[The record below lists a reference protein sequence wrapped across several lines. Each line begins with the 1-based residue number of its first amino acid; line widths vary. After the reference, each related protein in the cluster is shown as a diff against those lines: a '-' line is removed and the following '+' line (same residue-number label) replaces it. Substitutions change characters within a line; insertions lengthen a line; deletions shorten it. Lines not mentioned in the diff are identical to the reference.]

1 MDHPFL
7 LSCRLA
13 DWKDRVEQVK
23 SKGQL
28 GVANWP
34 STVGMKV
41 DATHH
46 GKKHD
51 QIRRHRLS
59 ADTQRYWLAG
69 LAGLFDLSN
78 CAVLLVTGVMK
89 LSLSL
94 L

>member
-41 DATHH
+41 DAT
-46 GKKHD
+46 
-51 QIRRHRLS
+51 
-59 ADTQRYWLAG
+59 QRIVRKGIDYNNAL
-69 LAGLFDLSN
+69 
-78 CAVLLVTGVMK
+78 
-89 LSLSL
+89 
-94 L
+94 